1 LKELDDAQLIALR
14 DSYEVAVRQR
24 EAIKE
29 LKRTL
34 QEAANNIEAR
44 SEAFNVRAEASVFKG
59 ASPLSSF
66 SEVAAETLSQLG
78 GHLASFVDRHRDR
91 LLAAAK
97 DLEDKSAHLDQA
109 FDEFA
114 KTYTSSV
121 RELQPDK
128 QRLLE
133 SYRQVMEDTKALPR
147 LHAEMATEKAEID
160 ARLADLVAVCNGVAD
175 ALDAQTSLREE
186 KVSELNAQL
195 EVFGVRLQVCTWTS
209 SRIWSGRPIP
219 TWVLTA

>member
-1 LKELDDAQLIALR
+1 MKELDDAQLIALR